1 MSERDPRWNEP
12 PPDPDAALKDQGC
25 PLLASRESSSILV
38 LGKLKK
44 EKKKK
49 LGQGVRIDVLT
60 ARCPVEIKMTGHLA
74 SQDNSSL
81 NQL

>member
-38 LGKLKK
+38 LGKLR
-44 EKKKK
+44 EEKK

-60 ARCPVEIKMTGHLA
+60 AHCPAELKMTGHLA
-74 SQDNSSL
+74 FQGNSSL